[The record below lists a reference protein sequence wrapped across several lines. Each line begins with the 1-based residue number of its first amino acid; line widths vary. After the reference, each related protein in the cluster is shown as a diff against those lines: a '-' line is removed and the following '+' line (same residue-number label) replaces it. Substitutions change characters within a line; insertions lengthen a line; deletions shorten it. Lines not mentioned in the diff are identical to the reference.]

1 MGKRILCLFCFVL
14 FLTGCRKEP
23 MIHLSDENKTRLE
36 IRRNENTTSSTETS
50 DQTISDENNAEESS
64 QSVAESSSESENSE
78 KPKEPAVLDSSNWQ
92 VSSET
97 PLLEVIDYLPSQMYQ
112 FKKFTDGTHERRVY
126 PTYVDNELSLMQLA
140 LINDDSQEVQYY
152 NWGTLQLVMIEASN
166 DDPFVNQMETVA
178 YQADGSTNELILDSP
193 LQVGHQWER
202 RAGITCEITQ
212 LFAEGTL
219 PSGTYRNILEITV
232 TDETQSQPTKEYYAE
247 GAGLIA
253 TITPETTWVLNGDFP
268 NNRIITEI
276 PVYLPVRQDG
286 SEILNP
292 TYVEFKWQTNWTFAE
307 AFQDVLRRAKIID
320 ETIQVQSVTFDDD
333 IVYIDFSPGIVSVLN
348 SYDSSEQGIID
359 ALVQTLGEF
368 FQRNQVRI
376 SVDGNGMLPQEV
388 EYPSNGIYYLKHPLT
403 DQADQNDDEETSE
416 EASQEEITEN
426 LELEDTTSN
435 E

>member
-1 MGKRILCLFCFVL
+1 MSKKILCLFCFVL

-36 IRRNENTTSSTETS
+36 IRRNENTTSSTETA
-50 DQTISDENNAEESS
+50 DQTTSAENNSEENS
-64 QSVAESSSESENSE
+64 QSVAESSSESENPE

-97 PLLEVIDYLPSQMYQ
+97 PLLEVVDYLPSQMYQ
-112 FKKFTDGTHERRVY
+112 FKKFTDGIHERRVY
-126 PTYVDNELSLMQLA
+126 PTYVDNDLSLMQLA

-152 NWGTLQLVMIEASN
+152 NWGTLQLVMIASSN
-166 DDPFVNQMETVA
+166 DNPFVNQMEAIA

-193 LQVGHQWER
+193 LQVGHQWQR
-202 RAGITCEITQ
+202 REGVTCEITQ
-212 LFAEGTL
+212 LFTEGTL

-232 TDETQSQPTKEYYAE
+232 TDENQSQPVKEYYAE

-253 TITPETTWVLNGDFP
+253 LVTPEATWVLNGDFP

-286 SEILNP
+286 SEILNA
-292 TYVEFKWQTNWTFAE
+292 TNLEFKWQTNWSFAE

-333 IVYIDFSPGIVSVLN
+333 TVYIDFSAGVVSVLN

-388 EYPSNGIYYLKHPLT
+388 EYPSNGIYYLKHPLA
-403 DQADQNDDEETSE
+403 DQADQNDGEET
-416 EASQEEITEN
+416 SQEEITEN
-426 LELEDTTSN
+426 LELEDTTSS